1 MWTGNVSVYTVHHI
15 EKASVNLNC
24 IWLTC
29 LQVVQELVWLVATFL
44 RYSNASVVVW
54 RIVGWYLILL
64 LIMWLISVVSFHFQP
79 LRVIVMYKCTQQN
92 TGYDV
97 AVQFVCP
104 SVCHT
109 CVLCV
114 NGKMCCLVGLGAPL
128 LFFYLAWK
136 TSLKCWWICLRLW
149 RCKHTQKLSVWSLWF
164 STEV

>member
-1 MWTGNVSVYTVHHI
+1 MWQLTHVHHI

-44 RYSNASVVVW
+44 RYSNVGLSVVVW

-64 LIMWLISVVSFHFQP
+64 LIVWLISVVSFHFQP

-128 LFFYLAWK
+128 LFFILHER
-136 TSLKCWWICLRLW
+136 LRWNADEFAFVSDVANTHRNCEL
-149 RCKHTQKLSVWSLWF
+149 TY
-164 STEV
+164 

>member
-1 MWTGNVSVYTVHHI
+1 MTYLFASRTRARMTSGYVSAIFECISSCVKNCRLISHLTV
-15 EKASVNLNC
+15 KRV
-24 IWLTC
+24 
-29 LQVVQELVWLVATFL
+29 
-44 RYSNASVVVW
+44 
-54 RIVGWYLILL
+54 
-64 LIMWLISVVSFHFQP
+64 LISVVSFHFQP

-128 LFFYLAWK
+128 LFFILHER
-136 TSLKCWWICLRLW
+136 LR
-149 RCKHTQKLSVWSLWF
+149 
-164 STEV
+164 